1 GVAEINSMGGFAKQY
16 HVKVNPERLRHYQ
29 LTLAEVYAA
38 LAKNNANSSGGQI
51 PVFAERYL
59 IRGLGLIGKIEDIGN
74 IVLREYSGTPI
85 YVRDVAEVKI
95 GTWVRQGAIVK
106 DGVSEQV
113 AGIVQMVRGGNA
125 REVVNRIKTRVAE
138 INEQR
143 LLPGGLQITA
153 FYDRT
158 DLVDAA
164 LLNVAKV
171 LVEGIILVI
180 VVLFVFLA
188 WQVVCTIPYVS
199 RYQFDTLRDA
209 MLYGYALFA
218 LIIMLMTPKRD
229 VQRLFDLFGKLIP
242 FILPWY
248 PILFVLARTGAV
260 PIQFPGAPNGIF
272 YTKGSDIGVHLAGV
286 GAYMLLQL
294 DRRKNLPPWLSWFNW
309 LMWSADVVL
318 LGAMGRGIM
327 VAVGA
332 CMGIVVLFRPF
343 RSRWDRPLILGL
355 LVISLL
361 LVTGLYST
369 LKVDLGLAREVSVEQ
384 LVENVTSIFGEGN
397 NSAGGL
403 EGTKQWRLRWW
414 TEIINYTFNGQYFW
428 RGKGYGINLADSDGF
443 QVQEDNSL
451 RSPHNGHLTFLAR
464 SGVPGFV
471 LWVIFQALI
480 VLRLLRYALQGGVNS
495 ERSRYALW
503 ILAYL
508 VAFGIEAAVD
518 VFLEGPMGGIWF
530 WAIIGFV
537 LVYFA
542 PDDQPPS
549 VPHSAKP
556 ELTDAYRPV

>member
-1 GVAEINSMGGFAKQY
+1 MRFVPQIREFPALPFAPNISLRDVLLVLLSCGLALGGGFLTAQIGVLALGLAAGVVVIILLLMYGYKMWWALLVFLLLGY
-16 HVKVNPERLRHYQ
+16 LFGSKGFAVTGFYPLYVGEAILGIGVLTVMLIPVIPHVKVQWKPFQRPE
-29 LTLAEVYAA
+29 V
-38 LAKNNANSSGGQI
+38 
-51 PVFAERYL
+51 
-59 IRGLGLIGKIEDIGN
+59 
-74 IVLREYSGTPI
+74 
-85 YVRDVAEVKI
+85 
-95 GTWVRQGAIVK
+95 
-106 DGVSEQV
+106 
-113 AGIVQMVRGGNA
+113 
-125 REVVNRIKTRVAE
+125 
-138 INEQR
+138 
-143 LLPGGLQITA
+143 
-153 FYDRT
+153 
-158 DLVDAA
+158 
-164 LLNVAKV
+164 
-171 LVEGIILVI
+171 

-242 FILPWY
+242 FILLWY

-471 LWVIFQALI
+471 LWVVFQGLI
-480 VLRLLRYALQGGVNS
+480 VLRLLRNALQGGANS

-542 PDDQPPS
+542 PEDQPQSLPHPS
-549 VPHSAKP
+549 KP
-556 ELTDAYRPV
+556 ELPDAYRPV